1 MRLFEDPISVEYAR
15 LIVHLPIEIN
25 LWSNYR
31 LQVIDSFEHHPFLP
45 FSRLGLPV
53 SLSTDDEG
61 IFETDISNECVIA
74 INHTDIVHAELK
86 AMSFNSVATSF
97 AAPDI
102 RSALTRQLE
111 TDFQRF
117 EETWQQVALDE
128 AA

>member
-1 MRLFEDPISVEYAR
+1 MI
-15 LIVHLPIEIN
+15 
-25 LWSNYR
+25 
-31 LQVIDSFEHHPFLP
+31 
-45 FSRLGLPV
+45 
-53 SLSTDDEG
+53 T
-61 IFETDISNECVIA
+61 